1 MRLGSPLLKS
11 LAVMLALL
19 VTAGAVAALQP
30 DVPVM
35 VGGDSEFP
43 ACGATGEVVGLDP
56 AGDNFLAVRSGPSS
70 RYEQMD
76 EIHTG
81 DIVFLC
87 DEQGDWL
94 GIVYPD
100 GECGV
105 MDVIEDREAYG
116 GDCKSGWVFA
126 KYIRPYA
133 G

>member
-1 MRLGSPLLKS
+1 MLRT
-11 LAVMLALL
+11 LAVSLL
-19 VTAGAVAALQP
+19 LLLGAGALQAQEP

-35 VGGDSEFP
+35 VGGESEFP
-43 ACGATGEVVGLDP
+43 ACGSTGKVTGLDP
-56 AGDNFLAVRSGPSS
+56 NGDNFLAVRSGPSS
-70 RYEQMD
+70 RYEQLD

-87 DEQGDWL
+87 DEQGPWL

-105 MDVIEDREAYG
+105 LEVIEDREPYG
-116 GDCKSGWVFA
+116 GDCKSGWVFG